1 MVQIGPMSSV
11 ELEALK
17 DMTHEFRFDLQKL
30 DSVQAE
36 RITSIRQKIRET
48 QDLIKTLKVSR
59 ERSGGHGKANLLRL
73 GMPIPAPHIDL
84 DWTRDDDDTTVTT
97 IDEGGD
103 GLEVMIGEQ
112 ARNLLIIASPTNILL
127 ATAEAE
133 KELVDLQS
141 RFHHEFVMFL
151 KNEHAM
157 NGFAM
162 NAGLDVDEIGQWV
175 GTNPNIETFESYRTQ
190 FTIPEAVTANSY
202 FMLNKVTQAI
212 RKEPQVVKDA
222 PDTSRN
228 EAQDEFYLREL
239 AAALDY
245 KDPNTAIQA
254 AKEAEISKTSGDTH
268 HEAGPKNFAE
278 LEAASPVGSP
288 SFIDETSSLAD
299 IENGTSS
306 IGGGCDT
313 DDGQPPFCTHCKKV
327 GHANEWC
334 WELHP
339 DEKPIWA
346 KTPCGHCGK
355 MGHKKDRCFK
365 LYPELRRGIPLERQ
379 RWAQNLYGGK
389 LGF

>member
-1 MVQIGPMSSV
+1 MSSQ
-11 ELEALK
+11 EPETLK
-17 DMTHEFRFDLQKL
+17 DLTHEYRFELQKL
-30 DSVQAE
+30 DSAQAE
-36 RITSIRQKIRET
+36 RITFIKRNIRET
-48 QDLIKTLKVSR
+48 QDLIKALKASR
-59 ERSGGHGKANLLRL
+59 ERSGGYGKANLLRL
-73 GMPIPAPHIDL
+73 GMPTPAPHIDL
-84 DWTRDDDDTTVTT
+84 DWTRDDDDATVTT

-103 GLEVMIGEQ
+103 GLEVMMGEQ
-112 ARNLLIIASPTNILL
+112 ARNLLIISSLTDILR
-127 ATAEAE
+127 AIARAE

-157 NGFAM
+157 NEFVM
-162 NAGLDVDEIGQWV
+162 NAGVDVDETGQWV
-175 GTNPNIETFESYRTQ
+175 GTNPNVDTFESYRTQ
-190 FTIPEAVTANSY
+190 FGILEAVTANSY

-212 RKEPQVVKDA
+212 RKESRDVKDVQ
-222 PDTSRN
+222 DTSGN

-245 KDPNTAIQA
+245 KYPNTAIRA
-254 AKEAEISKTSGDTH
+254 TKEAGMSKTSGDNH
-268 HEAGPKNFAE
+268 HEAGPKTFADPQ
-278 LEAASPVGSP
+278 AASPISSP
-288 SFIDETSSLAD
+288 SLFDETSTLAD
-299 IENGTSS
+299 IEDGASS

-313 DDGQPPFCTHCKKV
+313 DDGQPPFCTHCKRV

-355 MGHKKDRCFK
+355 TGHKKDRCFQ
-365 LYPELRRGIPLERQ
+365 LYPELRNGVPFIRQ
-379 RWAQNLYGGK
+379 RWVQNQYGGK